1 MKKPGLKAVTPNDE
15 KSSAL
20 YDDWAHD
27 FLTDRFDP
35 ATDTPNRFMV
45 LAVGTVTEA
54 GGHDES
60 GNRTTKYRL
69 SHIEIPLTKADEDA
83 MTALLKK
90 MHKAR
95 TKEATVPALEDPVP
109 DEKLP
114 GMDNV
119 SDINGGAELKDDS
132 L

>member
-1 MKKPGLKAVTPNDE
+1 MKKPGLKGVTPNDE

-20 YDDWAHD
+20 YDDGAHD

-35 ATDTPNRFMV
+35 STDSPNRFMV

-54 GGHDES
+54 GGHDEA

-69 SHIEIPLTKADEDA
+69 SHIEIPITKAHEDK
-83 MTALLKK
+83 MTALLKEI
-90 MHKAR
+90 HRSR
-95 TKEATVPALEDPVP
+95 TKETTVPALEDPVP
-109 DEKLP
+109 AETLD
-114 GMDNV
+114 GMENV
-119 SDINGGAELKDDS
+119 SDINGPKLKDDT